1 MKIPDHDI
9 ERTERLLLPRGCH
22 FSDERRAFI
31 RCMESR
37 DVVACPGSGKTTAL
51 LAKLLILS
59 ARMPFADG
67 RGLCVLTHTNVA
79 IDQIKRKADVA
90 AEALFRHPN
99 FFGTIQEFTNRFLAI
114 PAYVARFGQRHIRM
128 DEDLYMACARQCFFE
143 HNLSKNGMIF
153 QQLPKEIKK
162 LSWNDQLPDKIAF
175 FNNLQFK
182 FEGNYVH
189 YVRGDTGKRCLRG
202 DKKSNS
208 YNDINGAKYGL
219 LEEGYLRYQDAFPL
233 ALWYLQ
239 QNSRL
244 SDVFA
249 HRFAYVFVDEAQD
262 TNAEQFEMLD
272 TAFADRERSVAQ
284 FLGDPNQAIYNF
296 TVKKDMDW
304 TPSANPI
311 HFSDTMRYGS
321 TVAAILRT
329 VRIDNQ
335 ISLSPNRDRPSLP
348 PHLLTFAQGE
358 EELVLPAFVRLLKD
372 NGLDRQ
378 NDGTPL
384 VFKAVGWVGKDK
396 REQGNLCLQCYLPGY
411 QRRTIRSRRHFKNLF
426 SYIQPQTGAVP
437 AAFHNA
443 VLRGICQALTIAGIQ
458 HPSTNHAF
466 TRNTLLTWLR
476 DANEPAYQELLTL
489 LAKWCLQSE
498 RRDRRP
504 YEIRDQIVTY
514 LRKNWGDLNSSADFG
529 EFITGEEIEL
539 QEQEQAFDNLF
550 RDGNIT
556 IEVGTVHSVKG
567 ETHTATLYLETYYKK
582 TDSQRLLP
590 FLKGGYPPELLSK
603 PEHIENLKIA
613 HVAMSRPT
621 HLLAFACR
629 KDSISGHED
638 ALTENGWSICTVEE
652 LCRKTTNL
660 NAIAD

>member
-1 MKIPDHDI
+1 MDHDI
-9 ERTERLLLPRGCH
+9 ERTERLLLPSGCH
-22 FSDERRAFI
+22 FSDERRVFI

-59 ARMPFADG
+59 ARMPFPDG

-79 IDQIKRKADVA
+79 IDQIKRKAGIA

-128 DEDLYMACARQCFFE
+128 DEDLYVARARQCFFE
-143 HNLSKNGMIF
+143 HKLLWNGAIFGPIAERIKRLST
-153 QQLPKEIKK
+153 E
-162 LSWNDQLPDKIAF
+162 DKISAQIQMFRDLAF
-175 FNNLQFK
+175 RFDGDFVSYVSGGRTLLQ
-182 FEGNYVH
+182 
-189 YVRGDTGKRCLRG
+189 GKRPA
-202 DKKSNS
+202 KN
-208 YNDINGAKYGL
+208 YAAVHAAKYGL
-219 LEEGYLRYQDAFPL
+219 LKEGYLRYQDAFPL

-239 QNSRL
+239 QNSTL
-244 SDVFA
+244 SEAFA

-262 TNAEQFEMLD
+262 TNAEQFGMLD
-272 TAFADRERSVAQ
+272 TAFADRERSVVQ
-284 FLGDPNQAIYNF
+284 FLGDPNQVIYNF

-304 TPSANPI
+304 TPGANPI

-321 TVAAILRT
+321 TIAAILGT

-335 ISLSPNRDRPSLP
+335 ISLLPNRDRPSLP

-378 NDGTPL
+378 NDGMPL

-396 REQGNLCLQCYLPGY
+396 REQGKLCLQCYLPGY
-411 QRRTIRSRRHFKNLF
+411 QRRTIRSRRHFKNLL
-426 SYIQPQTGAVP
+426 SYIQPQTGTAPAV
-437 AAFHNA
+437 FRNA

-466 TRNTLLTWLR
+466 TRNTLLMWLR
-476 DANEPAYQELLTL
+476 DANEPAYQELLIL

-498 RRDRRP
+498 WRDRRP
-504 YEIRDQIVTY
+504 YEIRDHIVTY
-514 LRKNWGDLNSSADFG
+514 LWENWGDLNSSADFG

-590 FLKGGYPPELLSK
+590 FLKGGYPPKLLSK

-629 KDSISGHED
+629 KDNISGHED